1 MIDLKGKVALVTG
14 GASGLG
20 KATAQRLINN
30 GCKVAILDLPSSAG
44 EKVATQIGLH
54 VCMFCPCDV
63 TSVKDV
69 ENAMDQI
76 VTHWGRLDIAVNCAG
91 MAALPQRIYHGLTKE
106 VYPLSEFER
115 NVNVN
120 LNGTFNVC
128 RLAAKEM
135 AKNPPGPSGERG
147 VIVNTASIA
156 AYDGQIGTLPYSAAK
171 GGVASMTLPMARD
184 LAVCGIR
191 VIAVAPGSFD
201 TPMAQAGSEKSKIR
215 NTEDIV
221 FPRRYGQPDE
231 FAHLVQSSVE
241 NQMLN
246 GCVIRID
253 GGQRLQIGDRKT
265 QKEMTLMKSKL

>member
-1 MIDLKGKVALVTG
+1 
-14 GASGLG
+14 
-20 KATAQRLINN
+20 
-30 GCKVAILDLPSSAG
+30 
-44 EKVATQIGLH
+44 
-54 VCMFCPCDV
+54 MFCPCDV

-76 VTHWGRLDIAVNCAG
+76 VTHWGRLDITVNCAG
-91 MAALPQRIYHGLTKE
+91 MGGKPQRIYHGLTKE

-135 AKNPPGPSGERG
+135 AKNVPGPSGERG

-156 AYDGQIGTLPYSAAK
+156 AYDGQMGTLPYSAAK

-201 TPMAQAGSEKSKIR
+201 TPMARPESKIR

-231 FAHLVQSSVE
+231 FAHFVQSIVE

-253 GGQRLQIGDRKT
+253 GGQRLQIGNRKT